1 MIVITGGAGFIGS
14 CLAWKFNALGRND
27 LLIVDDQGMR
37 TPKSLNLA
45 KRKYADYLEKNDFL
59 KFLSRASSA
68 RDVEAIFHMG
78 ACADT
83 TETNKEYL
91 WENNFEYS
99 KRLAEWSLKE
109 GRPFFYASSAATY
122 GDGGEGYSDDENKTP
137 RLKPLNL
144 YGMSKQV
151 FDLWVLENKLQKK
164 FAGFKFFNV
173 FGPNEYHK
181 GEMRSVVHKGY
192 GQIKKEGKIRLFKS
206 YRKEYADGEQK
217 RDFVYVKDVVD
228 VMIWFWNHP
237 EARGIFNLGT
247 GRAQSW
253 KDLAHAIFEA
263 LGKEDVIEFIE
274 MPENIRDKYQYWTE
288 ADLSNLRGAGSRHSF
303 MTLKEAVK
311 DYVLNYLEKQDPYL

>member
-27 LLIVDDQGMR
+27 LLIVDDQGLR

-173 FGPNEYHK
+173 ISK
-181 GEMRSVVHKGY
+181 ITAVLK
-192 GQIKKEGKIRLFKS
+192 IKFTLTRFF
-206 YRKEYADGEQK
+206 R
-217 RDFVYVKDVVD
+217 
-228 VMIWFWNHP
+228 
-237 EARGIFNLGT
+237 
-247 GRAQSW
+247 
-253 KDLAHAIFEA
+253 
-263 LGKEDVIEFIE
+263 IE
-274 MPENIRDKYQYWTE
+274 N
-288 ADLSNLRGAGSRHSF
+288 SRN
-303 MTLKEAVK
+303 T
-311 DYVLNYLEKQDPYL
+311 